1 MAAERFGIEL
11 KVMMQLRLGELG
23 TKGPAAVIAQAWP
36 DALVLENSLRSAGL
50 GSVELRNA
58 ALKNWLRTTSWQAA
72 QRIFSRHESFLS
84 VETCWDDDLGLEVS
98 AGMLRA
104 VAYAADAAKEPKAWP
119 LILEVVRS
127 FREFQLLPDPHLWN
141 LAMRKC
147 SGNPLALL
155 HELRQRGIKSY
166 SAALGA
172 MAKTWSWQ
180 TCYSLMCEMSQRS
193 LQVTLGSLGA
203 SDGSSESLASW
214 RMALELR
221 RWSSCGWE
229 PSAAVAAG
237 LEMKSSSRTWE
248 AQIEC
253 LEKLRRLGH
262 SGGSADPY

>member
-72 QRIFSRHESFLS
+72 QRIFSRLPVESLEPTTVTLHTLANNCDS
-84 VETCWDDDLGLEVS
+84 WNRALRYATLARHQGLEVS

-104 VAYAADAAKEPKAWP
+104 VAYAADAAEEPKAWP

-166 SAALGA
+166 NAALGA
-172 MAKTWSWQ
+172 
-180 TCYSLMCEMSQRS
+180 
-193 LQVTLGSLGA
+193 LGA
-203 SDGSSESLASW
+203 
-214 RMALELR
+214 
-221 RWSSCGWE
+221 
-229 PSAAVAAG
+229 
-237 LEMKSSSRTWE
+237 
-248 AQIEC
+248 Q
-253 LEKLRRLGH
+253 
-262 SGGSADPY
+262 